1 MRLIARKLNGKKGH
15 DVGRELL
22 AELYREETGEELPPI
37 AIGEWGKPYFPES
50 RWHFSISHTRNYVFC
65 VLAEENVAVDA
76 EELDRPVRM
85 QLVEK
90 VLSESEK
97 AQFDAA
103 EDKNRAFLTFWVLKE
118 AEAKLSGRG
127 LRLYPNHTHFSL
139 DDPRVAEIDGC
150 LVAVMTEKASP
161 SGEVGRC

>member
-22 AELYREETGEELPPI
+22 AELYREATGEELPPI
-37 AIGEWGKPYFPES
+37 AVGEWGKPYFPDS
-50 RWHFSISHTRNYVFC
+50 KWHFSISHTRNYAFC

-97 AQFDAA
+97 VQFDAA

-139 DDPRVAEIDGC
+139 DDPRVTEIDGC
-150 LVAVMTEKASP
+150 LVAVFRESDVT
-161 SGEVGRC
+161 

>member
-1 MRLIARKLNGKKGH
+1 MRLVWRKLDGRRGH

-22 AELYREETGEELPPI
+22 RELYREATGEKLP
-37 AIGEWGKPYFPES
+37 AISVGEWGKPYFEGS
-50 RWHFSISHTRNYVFC
+50 KWHFSISHTQNYAFC
-65 VLAEENVAVDA
+65 VLAEENVAIDA

-139 DDPRVAEIDGC
+139 DDPRVVEMEGC
-150 LVAVMTEKASP
+150 LVAVMKE
-161 SGEVGRC
+161 

>member
-1 MRLIARKLNGKKGH
+1 MRLVWRKLNGRRGH

-22 AELYREETGEELPPI
+22 AELYREETGEKLP
-37 AIGEWGKPYFPES
+37 AISVGEWGKPYFEGS
-50 RWHFSISHTRNYVFC
+50 KWHFSISHTQNYAFC
-65 VLAEENVAVDA
+65 VLAKENVAVDA

-90 VLSESEK
+90 VLSESEME
-97 AQFDAA
+97 QYLAA

-127 LRLYPNHTHFSL
+127 LRLYPNHTHFL
-139 DDPRVAEIDGC
+139 LNDPRVTEIDGC
-150 LVAVMTEKASP
+150 LVAVMKE
-161 SGEVGRC
+161 